1 LSFIAIYFEY
11 EIGGNDF
18 KNMDRSN
25 TISNS
30 CLCSDTVF
38 KSIFESNYK
47 LIRNY
52 LIYKYKDVD
61 RAEDVAQNAFVILWE
76 NCSNLKPEQAKSFLF
91 TTAIRLSLNE
101 IKHDKVVSNFEL
113 QSNKNALNSESP
125 EFLLEETELKKQL
138 EFAINQLPEK
148 QREVFLMNRFDNQSY
163 LEIANVLGLSVK
175 AVEKRMHLALLT
187 LRKVMKNI

>member
-1 LSFIAIYFEY
+1 MPSNLKKKL
-11 EIGGNDF
+11 GGNDF
-18 KNMDRSN
+18 KNMDTSN
-25 TISNS
+25 TISTS
-30 CLCSDTVF
+30 CLCSNAVF

-52 LIYKYKDVD
+52 LIYKYKDVY

-113 QSNKNALNSESP
+113 LSNKSELNSESP
-125 EFLLEETELKKQL
+125 EFLIEETELKMQL
-138 EFAINQLPEK
+138 ELAINQLPEK

-163 LEIANVLGLSVK
+163 TEIALSLGLSVK
-175 AVEKRMHLALLT
+175 AIEKRMHLALLT